1 MKKLVIAVGLLTAG
15 VTPALASECP
25 ALHQQVMAEAERRF
39 DNGAW
44 DAKQLAAQ
52 GAKLHGDGNHA
63 DSVAKYEEAAK
74 AAGITL
80 NRKK

>member
-1 MKKLVIAVGLLTAG
+1 MKNLAFAIGFLAAG
-15 VTPALASECP
+15 VAPAFASECP

-44 DAKQLAAQ
+44 DAKQLAGQ
-52 GAKLHGDGNHA
+52 GAKLHAEGKHA

-80 NRKK
+80 THKK